1 MKIKKGML
9 MLIVLLLLSIPITA
23 SAGSTT
29 KNLVTNFTLVN
40 TSSSDA
46 TGTIEY
52 YTDYS
57 SGGSSWT
64 GSSVTEFGPG
74 KLYQLPAS
82 GQLVVRQYADTLT
95 AGRGSVVIVSDV
107 ALASV
112 VQERL
117 APGDTNPP
125 TSGAYLGIQEGSS
138 KYYVPLVQVRANT
151 STGLANTQ
159 IMVQNL
165 SAVDIDV
172 DINLIASPS
181 CSSCT
186 PQNYT
191 KSVTSLKPGVT
202 YFYDLADEH
211 ALSNGW
217 NGSAFIDAGSNT
229 IGVVVNSFNGEH
241 GLRTFNAFRS
251 TDVGPKWGIPLLAS
265 KLSNGL
271 NTSIAI
277 QNLSSGTI
285 PVDGITLDCT
295 DFEMTNNIAIPQYG
309 SFSFNPLVDSPENFP
324 DNWQGA
330 CSVDAGEN
338 DIVAFVIMR
347 RVGGIN
353 GDQAAYEAINYN
365 TIASKVIVPLAAKR
379 LPNGFAT
386 SIVVQNLS
394 NSDIIVDALWRV
406 SPTECGAA
414 PANCIDYDQN
424 NLVIPANGNITFNL
438 RMADGGF
445 PNMAD
450 GWQGSLQI
458 VPNAGSAPIAGYTV
472 LSNLVNTPGDNYRA
486 HDLLIV
492 AP

>member
-1 MKIKKGML
+1 MKIQKSIIL
-9 MLIVLLLLSIPITA
+9 ATVFLLLTISFTA

-40 TSSSDA
+40 TSSLDA
-46 TGTIEY
+46 SGNIEY
-52 YTDYS
+52 FTDYA
-57 SGGSSWT
+57 SGGSAWT
-64 GSSVTEFGPG
+64 GSGFTEFGPD
-74 KLYQLPAS
+74 LPLQLPAG
-82 GQLVVRQYADTLT
+82 GQLVVRQYSDTLT
-95 AGRGSVVIVSDV
+95 PGRGSVVV
-107 ALASV
+107 ASNVPLASV

-117 APGDTNPP
+117 APGDNNPP

-138 KYYVPLVQVRANT
+138 IYYVPLVQVRANT

-165 SAVDIDV
+165 SGVDIDV
-172 DINLIASPS
+172 DINLVASPS
-181 CSSCT
+181 CSSCA

-191 KSVTSLKPGVT
+191 KHITGLKPGIT
-202 YFYDLADEH
+202 YFYDLADEQ

-217 NGSAFIDAGSNT
+217 NGSAVIDAGSNI

-251 TDVGPKWGIPLLAS
+251 ADVGPKWGIPLLAS

-277 QNLSSGTI
+277 QNLSGGTI
-285 PVDGITLDCT
+285 PVGGITLDCT
-295 DFEMTNNIAIPQYG
+295 EFEMTNNIAIPQFG

-365 TIASKVIVPLAAKR
+365 TLASKVIVPLAAKR

-394 NSDIIVDALWRV
+394 DSDVIVDALWKV
-406 SPTECGAA
+406 SPTECLAA

-424 NLVIPANGNITFNL
+424 DLVIPANGNITFNL

-445 PNMAD
+445 PNMAN

-458 VPNAGSAPIAGYTV
+458 IPTGGSAPIAGYTV

>member
-1 MKIKKGML
+1 MKIRKSIIL
-9 MLIVLLLLSIPITA
+9 AIAFLLLSSTFTA

-29 KNLVTNFTLVN
+29 KKLVTNFTLVN

-46 TGTIEY
+46 TGNIQY
-52 YTDYS
+52 FTDYS
-57 SGGSSWT
+57 SGGEVWE
-64 GSSVTEFGPG
+64 GSSLTEFGPD
-74 KLYQLPAS
+74 KPHQLPAG
-82 GQLVVRQYADTLT
+82 GQLVVRQYSDTLT
-95 AGRGSVVIVSDV
+95 PGRGSVVVSSNV
-107 ALASV
+107 PLASV

-117 APGDTNPP
+117 APGDLNPP
-125 TSGAYLGIQEGSS
+125 TSGAYLGIQEGASV
-138 KYYVPLVQVRANT
+138 YYLPLIQVRANT

-159 IMVQNL
+159 IMVQNI
-165 SAVDIDV
+165 SGSDIDV
-172 DINLIASPS
+172 DINFIANPS
-181 CSSCT
+181 CPTCL
-186 PQNYT
+186 PQTYT
-191 KSVTSLKPGVT
+191 KHITSLQAGVT
-202 YFYDLADEH
+202 YIYDLADEN
-211 ALSNGW
+211 ALSDGW
-217 NGSAFIDAGSNT
+217 NGSAVVDAGSNA

-241 GLRTFNAFRS
+241 GLRTYNAFKS
-251 TDVGPKWGIPLLAS
+251 TDIGPKWGIPLLAS

-277 QNLSSGTI
+277 QNLSTETI
-285 PVDGITLDCT
+285 PVGGLVLDCT
-295 DFEMTNNIAIPQYG
+295 DFDMTNNISIPQYG
-309 SFSFNPLVDSPENFP
+309 SFSFNPLIDSPEDFP

-330 CSVDAGEN
+330 CSIDAGAN

-365 TIASKVIVPLAAKR
+365 TTTSKVIVPLAAKR

-394 NSDIIVDALWRV
+394 DSDITINAYWKV
-406 SPTECGAA
+406 SPEECLAA
-414 PANCIDYDQN
+414 PVDCIDYEQE
-424 NLVIPANGNITFNL
+424 NLLIPANGNITFNL

-458 VPNAGSAPIAGYTV
+458 IPTSGSAPIAGYTV

-486 HDLLIV
+486 HNLLIIN
-492 AP
+492 P